1 MEWSS
6 VGSWIKENGLPLVG
20 ALLTGGSSAAIATGM
35 SMIQSATGE
44 SEPEKALLSLRNNP
58 ESMIKLKELTVKDD
72 ANIRNHLQEMNRMKL
87 EDKQLAHEQTQ
98 LTIRN
103 GDNAKGAVKWVRP
116 LHATASLGFAMYYA
130 STSETVDPVVLGL
143 FLALPFAYGGL
154 RSIDKLGLNPF
165 KKNKN

>member
-1 MEWSS
+1 MEWGS
-6 VGSWIKENGLPLVG
+6 VGDWIKENGLPLVG

-87 EDKQLAHEQTQ
+87 KDKQLAHEQTQ

-103 GDNAKGAVKWVRP
+103 GDNAKGFIKWVRP
-116 LHATASLGFAMYYA
+116 LQASASLCFAMYLA
-130 STSETVDPVVLGL
+130 DKNPNIDPYVLG
-143 FLALPFAYGGL
+143 FFMSLPLAYGGL
-154 RSIDKLGLNPF
+154 RTMDKFGLNPF
-165 KKNKN
+165 KKNKS